1 MVIYKY
7 YFNKTIL
14 QNNKTIKVLILMFR
28 NSVKLQNPSD
38 TFIVFINLTRL
49 IEIQLDFFHIKL

>member
-49 IEIQLDFFHIKL
+49 IEIQFDFFHIKL